1 MDWAGVSRILSSTP
15 ARIARLSDQ
24 GRVSAAGVLETGAPA
39 NLTVYDPHVT
49 RTVDPATHATRSRN
63 SPYRG
68 MELPGQ
74 VTDVFNHGHPVVRD
88 RALATPR
95 TH

>member
-1 MDWAGVSRILSSTP
+1 MK
-15 ARIARLSDQ
+15 
-24 GRVSAAGVLETGAPA
+24 
-39 NLTVYDPHVT
+39 
-49 RTVDPATHATRSRN
+49 
-63 SPYRG
+63 
-68 MELPGQ
+68 LPGQ